1 MKSWNQFLLEKTEHE
16 FSSTQ
21 VNLPVAIAKRIR
33 AWGREFIPDSAL
45 FPGEGREDEVHVTV
59 LFGLHG
65 NDVDEVR
72 EVLRGVGPIKLT
84 LGKSSIFEGEK
95 FDVVKLSVV
104 SADLVQLNKKLRDKC
119 EHTLTH
125 PKYVP
130 HCTVAYVKKGLG
142 RKFVGDDS
150 FDGVEVTVGEVL
162 FSDKFRVKSVVRLGG
177 GA

>member
-1 MKSWNQFLLEKTEHE
+1 MMTWQQFLLEKTEHE

-21 VNLPVAIAKRIR
+21 VNLPAAVAKRVR
-33 AWGREFIPDSAL
+33 AWGKEFVPDSAL

-65 NDVDEVR
+65 NDVSEVR
-72 EVLRGVGPIKLT
+72 EVLRGVGPVKLR
-84 LGKSSIFEGEK
+84 LGKSSIFEGGE
-95 FDVVKLSVV
+95 FDVVKLGVV
-104 SADLVQLNKKLRDKC
+104 SADLVRLNKLLRDGC

-142 RKFVGDDS
+142 KRFVGDGS
-150 FDGVEVTVGEVL
+150 FDGVVVTVGEVL
-162 FSDKFRVKSVVRLGG
+162 FSDKSRTKSAIRLGSG
-177 GA
+177 E